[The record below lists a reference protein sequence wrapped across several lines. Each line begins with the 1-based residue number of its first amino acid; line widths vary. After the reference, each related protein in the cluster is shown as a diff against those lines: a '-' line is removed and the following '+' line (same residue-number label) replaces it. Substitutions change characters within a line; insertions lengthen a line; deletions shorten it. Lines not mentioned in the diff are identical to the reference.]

1 MYEYLKLDYTE
12 MHGQQDIKIWDTMY
26 LLFFFPHEYN
36 SKSTHCRF
44 FALYFYKSTL
54 KLVFI
59 LQVKHFCFFNI
70 AFIMKSV
77 KYFYLQILKFLVHFF
92 FIICRMFCGLCK
104 KGISF
109 KCNKFVW
116 MHHGVLRYIQE
127 MIRQHNN
134 FFII

>member
-1 MYEYLKLDYTE
+1 
-12 MHGQQDIKIWDTMY
+12 MY

-92 FIICRMFCGLCK
+92 LLFVECFVDCVK
-104 KGISF
+104 K
-109 KCNKFVW
+109 
-116 MHHGVLRYIQE
+116 VLALSVINLYGCITECYDIYKR
-127 MIRQHNN
+127 
-134 FFII
+134 